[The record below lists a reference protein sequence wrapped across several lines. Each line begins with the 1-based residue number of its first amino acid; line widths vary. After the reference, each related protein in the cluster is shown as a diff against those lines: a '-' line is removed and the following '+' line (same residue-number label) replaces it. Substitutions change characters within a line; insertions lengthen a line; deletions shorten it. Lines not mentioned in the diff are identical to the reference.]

1 MIPSWNNGILSYS
14 FELFANHPIQAE
26 VITRKGGVSPIPWSS
41 LNLGGTVGDDP
52 DHVLENKR
60 KVINTFNL
68 AADKIFDV
76 WQVHSADWVYTD
88 KSRPV
93 EQPHMKADIIISDEP
108 GLALFM
114 RFADCVP
121 IFIYDPS
128 NEAIGIAHAGWQGTA
143 KNVAGTLVKAMQS
156 QFNSNPGILLAAI
169 GPAICREHYQVGQE
183 VIEAIHSDI
192 GNQIQSVSS
201 IVDGNFYIDLKKC
214 NEIQLFTAG
223 VHQVENSEICTVCEN
238 ENWFSHRA
246 ENGKTG
252 RFGAFIKL
260 LDANEK

>member
-1 MIPSWNNGILSYS
+1 MISSCNDGILSFS
-14 FELFANHPIQAE
+14 FDLFSKHPIQAE
-26 VITRKGGVSPIPWSS
+26 VITRKGGVSSVPWSS

-76 WQVHSADWVYTD
+76 WQVHSADWVYTN

-93 EQPHMKADIIISDEP
+93 EQPHVKADIIISDEP

-128 NEAIGIAHAGWQGTA
+128 NKAIGIAHAGWQGTS
-143 KNVAGTLVKAMQS
+143 KNVAGTMVKAMQTR
-156 QFNSNPGILLAAI
+156 FNSIPSELLAAI
-169 GPAICREHYQVGQE
+169 GPAICMEHYQVGQE
-183 VIEAIHSDI
+183 VIEAIQSDI
-192 GNQIQSVSS
+192 GNQIECVSS
-201 IVDGNFYIDLKKC
+201 IVAGNNYIDLKKC
-214 NEIQLFTAG
+214 NEIQLLRAG
-223 VHQVENSEICTVCEN
+223 VHQVENSHTCTVCEN

-260 LDANEK
+260 TDANEK